1 MNLLHRIPLLVPAI
15 AFAMGILLKSWT
27 TLSDSIVLAF
37 ASVLLMAWWLRLM
50 RTRGVFRGFLF
61 PWSLLTV
68 GMFLLGCLWFRP
80 AELTQKHRPSWSEKQ
95 YTEVAGILEKPLN
108 LSAKGRTGQI
118 ITYAR
123 RKEGDAWRG
132 VVERMKFFTRDTV
145 LSLEVGDTVFVKAK
159 PKLLETESTSYQAY
173 LDKQGLRYIL
183 FSKTIKQGG
192 IGTSWRIRL
201 GRMQKRLSKH
211 WDNYCEKEEIAGLAK
226 AMFLGN
232 KTGLNR
238 ETKDRFA
245 IAGFSHLLAIS
256 GLHVGI
262 LFVLLSSLT
271 KPMQGW
277 QWGRWLGTILL
288 LGALVSFSLLTGAS
302 PSVVRAS
309 NMLGVYLLVRL
320 VHQRIHPMNVLA
332 FCGLLQLIWA
342 PEDLL
347 TVGFQLS
354 YLAVGVLLWLLP
366 KYAAWVKTPF
376 PLLNRLF
383 DLIGVNLL
391 ATAATAP
398 LVWYYFGTFPTYFLP
413 ANLVVAPVIFVLVFS
428 GFLSV
433 ILSLV
438 SPVLAGYTAWICEK
452 GLMALDFVARET
464 VQWPFSRLD
473 GWAGQEIGWGILALE
488 LGTALLLI
496 LTPKIFMVLRTHYSK
511 NGIKKRSLMSK

>member
-15 AFAMGILLKSWT
+15 AFATGILLKSWT
-27 TLSDSIVLAF
+27 ALPESVVLTF
-37 ASVLLMAWWLRLM
+37 ASVLLLAWWLRLM
-50 RTRGVFRGFLF
+50 RTRGVFRDSFL
-61 PWSLLTV
+61 PWGLLSFV
-68 GMFLLGCLWFRP
+68 MFLLGCLWLKP
-80 AELTQKHRPSWSEKQ
+80 TATTQTDRSSWSEQ
-95 YTEVAGILEKPLN
+95 HYTEVAGVLEKPLK
-108 LSAKGRTGQI
+108 LSPKGRTGQI
-118 ITYAR
+118 LTYAR
-123 RKEGDAWRG
+123 RLEGDAWRG

-145 LSLEVGDTVFVKAK
+145 LTLEVGDTVFVKAK
-159 PKLLETESTSYQAY
+159 PKLLETESASYQAY
-173 LDKQGLRYIL
+173 LDKQGMRYIL
-183 FSKTIKQGG
+183 FSKKLQRGG
-192 IGTSWRIRL
+192 AGTNWRVRL
-201 GRMQKRLSKH
+201 GRLQKRLSKH
-211 WDNYCEKEEIAGLAK
+211 WDRYCEKEEIAALAK

-232 KTGLNR
+232 KGDINR
-238 ETKDRFA
+238 ETRDRFA
-245 IAGFSHLLAIS
+245 TAGFSHLLAIS

-277 QWGRWLGTILL
+277 QWGRLLGTTLL

-309 NMLGVYLLVRL
+309 NMLAVYLLVRL

-366 KYAAWVKTPF
+366 KYAAWIKTPF
-376 PLLNRLF
+376 PLLNRVF
-383 DLIGVNLL
+383 ELIGVNLL

-438 SPVLAGYTAWICEK
+438 SPGLAGYTAWICEK
-452 GLMALDFVARET
+452 GLMTLDFVARET
-464 VQWPFSRLD
+464 AQWPYAKLD
-473 GWAGQEIGWGILALE
+473 GWAGQEIGWGILAME
-488 LGTALLLI
+488 LGTTLLLI
-496 LTPKIFMVLRTHYSK
+496 LTPKIFTVLRANYSK
-511 NGIKKRSLMSK
+511 SGIKKRSLMSK